1 MAARLSPA
9 AEQINSRVRSM
20 NPERPVDTL
29 SSVASLLR
37 VKPQLQQLCRFGAQW
52 ASEHAAETDRW
63 APFHL
68 VTRGGCILQL
78 GGQVRSIRLAAGDI
92 VVLPHGTPHVVR
104 GSTTPPGAPGPFGIR
119 SQPFGPVDLKTNS
132 EAKPQTEL
140 ICGRLRFDLAH
151 PNLLLAALPD
161 AIVVSAADDRADAS
175 RLRMYV
181 SAIQA
186 EIEANLIGAAA
197 IATDLASALFV
208 TVVRIHLQREGAD
221 RGLLGLLAH
230 RQLGGAVRAMLE
242 EPARNWSLNEL
253 AARANASRASFVRMF
268 QRVAQR
274 APLEF
279 LTELRLELASRKLRN
294 TSLALS
300 DVAAEAGY
308 QSESSFSRAFRRRFG
323 RPPGAL
329 RAGHT

>member
-1 MAARLSPA
+1 
-9 AEQINSRVRSM
+9 M
-20 NPERPVDTL
+20 NPDRSVDTL
-29 SSVASLLR
+29 SGVAPLLR
-37 VKPQLQQLCRFGAQW
+37 VKPELQQLCRFGPQW
-52 ASEHAAETDRW
+52 VAEHAAEANRW

-68 VTRGGCILQL
+68 VRRGGCILQL
-78 GGQVRSIRLAAGDI
+78 SGQNRTITLAAGDI
-92 VVLPHGTPHVVR
+92 VVLPHGTSHVVR
-104 GSTTPPGAPGPFGIR
+104 GSSTPPDARGPFGIR
-119 SQPFGPVDLKTNS
+119 SRAFGPVELKTNT
-132 EAKPQTEL
+132 EGRPQTQL

-151 PNLLLAALPD
+151 PNLLAALPD

-175 RLRMYV
+175 RLRMLM
-181 SAIQA
+181 SAIQE
-186 EIEANLIGAAA
+186 EIEANLAGAAA

-208 TVVRIHLQREGAD
+208 MVVRIHLRRETAN

-230 RQLGGAVRAMLE
+230 RQLGSAVRAMLE
-242 EPARNWSLNEL
+242 EPARNWRLNEL
-253 AARANASRASFVRMF
+253 AVLANASRASFVRMF

-279 LTELRLELASRKLRN
+279 LTELRLELAGRKLR
-294 TSLALS
+294 TTTLTLA

-329 RAGHT
+329 RAEQT

>member
-1 MAARLSPA
+1 M
-9 AEQINSRVRSM
+9 I
-20 NPERPVDTL
+20 PERSVDTL
-29 SSVASLLR
+29 SGVAPLLR
-37 VKPQLQQLCRFGAQW
+37 VKPELQQLCRFGAQW

-78 GGQVRSIRLAAGDI
+78 SGQDRTIKLTTGDI

-104 GSTTPPGAPGPFGIR
+104 GLSTPPDACGTFGIR
-119 SQPFGPVDLKTNS
+119 SRPFGPVDLKINT
-132 EAKPQTEL
+132 EGKPQTQL

-161 AIVVSAADDRADAS
+161 AIVVSATDDSAAS
-175 RLRMYV
+175 RLRTFM
-181 SAIQA
+181 SAIQE
-186 EIEANLIGAAA
+186 EIEANLPGAGA

-208 TVVRIHLQREGAD
+208 TVVRIHLQREGASK
-221 RGLLGLLAH
+221 GLLGLLAH
-230 RQLGGAVRAMLE
+230 RQLGPAVQAMLE
-242 EPARNWSLNEL
+242 DPARNWRLNEL

-268 QRVAQR
+268 QRVVQR

-279 LTELRLELASRKLRN
+279 LTEIRLELASRKLRT
-294 TSLALS
+294 TSLALME
-300 DVAAEAGY
+300 VAAEAGY

-329 RAGHT
+329 RAGRI

>member
-1 MAARLSPA
+1 GSWRRRWWLVFVCGWARRGP
-9 AEQINSRVRSM
+9 
-20 NPERPVDTL
+20 PERP
-29 SSVASLLR
+29 
-37 VKPQLQQLCRFGAQW
+37 
-52 ASEHAAETDRW
+52 AETDRW

-132 EAKPQTEL
+132 EGKPQTQL

-161 AIVVSAADDRADAS
+161 AIVVSAADDKGDAS
-175 RLRMYV
+175 PLPMFV
-181 SAIQA
+181 SGIQA
-186 EIEANLIGAAA
+186 EIEASLIGAAA

-208 TVVRIHLQREGAD
+208 TVVRIHLQREGANS
-221 RGLLGLLAH
+221 GLLGLLAH

-274 APLEF
+274 APL
-279 LTELRLELASRKLRN
+279 A
-294 TSLALS
+294 
-300 DVAAEAGY
+300 
-308 QSESSFSRAFRRRFG
+308 
-323 RPPGAL
+323 
-329 RAGHT
+329 